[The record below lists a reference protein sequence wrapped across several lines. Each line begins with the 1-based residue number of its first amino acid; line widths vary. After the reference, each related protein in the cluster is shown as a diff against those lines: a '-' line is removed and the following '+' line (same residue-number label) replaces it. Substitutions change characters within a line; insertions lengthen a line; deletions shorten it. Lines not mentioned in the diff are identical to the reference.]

1 MAMEKILSR
10 SIRMICAS
18 GAVLGM
24 QAAHAQQAPGAGEA
38 PMVKVEVTGSRI
50 PTANLEG
57 TSPVTTISAKDIK
70 TDGVRNVESLLNN
83 MPQVFA
89 DQGGNVVNG
98 ATGTATVNLRGLGA
112 ERTLV
117 LVNGKRLPMGSPTNT
132 AADLNQIPAPL
143 IKRVEVL
150 TGGAGAVYGSDAVA
164 GVVNF
169 IMQKDFQGIQVE
181 ANMSGFNHQQNGGE
195 VASLVATRG
204 ASNPSQFAL
213 PGDKGW
219 DGKSRDASILMGSN
233 FADNK
238 GNATLFFS
246 YKKEDE
252 LLQADRDFSACTV
265 SSTATGFAC
274 GGSGTNATGR
284 IQALDGPKK
293 GKVYTVDGSGNARI
307 FNNALDQYNFGPLN
321 HYQRPSER
329 YGFNA
334 NIHYDINEKMR
345 LYSDF
350 SFHDD
355 RTTGQIAPGGIF
367 GNSATLRYD
376 NPFLSQQLKDTLG
389 ITPTT
394 PVEVVVNRR
403 NVEGGGRQ
411 SEYRNT
417 SFRELFGIQ
426 GELGSW
432 SYDVYAQSAKV
443 IYSQSEQNYFS
454 SQRIDKALDVI
465 NVNGKAACA
474 SGDVGCVPYN
484 VYQTGAVTPE
494 MLGYLQIP
502 GMRKGSTEQQFQ
514 GATIG
519 ADLSE
524 YGWKLPTAKGGIGVS
539 FGFEH
544 RREKLEL
551 MTDAATQAGD
561 LSGSGGPTGGV
572 SGQYSVKDFFGET
585 KIPLIE
591 DMPFAKQLQVEGSY
605 RHSDY
610 STGNKTNT
618 FGLGLVWSPIDQVR
632 FRGTYQKAVRAP
644 NLIEL
649 YTPQGNN
656 LFDMD
661 ADPCAG
667 DAPAASLA
675 ACQKT
680 GVTAGQYGSI
690 SDSPAGQYNYLQG
703 GSTELKPEKS
713 KSKTFGVV
721 LTPLRDLSL
730 TVDYFDIKVDDKIDK
745 IDPATTLSKCLATG
759 DPRFCSL
766 ITRDRTGS
774 LWLFDNGRIVGT
786 NQNIGSQH
794 TRGVDIGANYAL
806 RAGEWGRFGVAF
818 NGTYLDKL
826 TTEEI
831 KGEGSYDCV
840 GYYGANKCESP
851 NPKWRHKLRGTWATP
866 WNVDLALTWR
876 HINAVKL
883 QNLSDNPLLNDGD
896 LSEGHGTNPVDRE
909 LGKRDYLDFAATYTY
924 KRNYTLMLGINNV
937 FDRDPP
943 LTSQL
948 ATGLG
953 NGNTY
958 PSTYDALGRRIF
970 LSATAR
976 F

>member
-57 TSPVTTISAKDIK
+57 TSPVTTITAKDIK

-169 IMQKDFQGIQVE
+169 IMQKDFQGIQIE
-181 ANMSGFNHQQNGGE
+181 ANVSGFNHQQNGGE
-195 VASLVATRG
+195 VANLVATRG
-204 ASNPSQFAL
+204 ASNPSQFAV

-284 IQALDGPKK
+284 IQALDGPQK

-334 NIHYDINEKMR
+334 NIHYDINDKMR

-367 GNSATLRYD
+367 GNSATLRHD

-389 ITPTT
+389 ITPTN

-426 GELGSW
+426 GELGIW

-484 VYQTGAVTPE
+484 VYQTGGVTPE
-494 MLGYLQIP
+494 MLAYLQIP

-524 YGWKLPTAKGGIGVS
+524 YGWKLPTAKSGIGVS

-585 KIPLIE
+585 KIPLME
-591 DMPFAKQLQVEGSY
+591 DMPFAKQLQLEGSY
-605 RHSDY
+605 RHSNY

-667 DAPAASLA
+667 DTPAASLA

-703 GSTELKPEKS
+703 GSTALKPEKS

-759 DPRFCSL
+759 DARFCSL

-774 LWLFDNGRIVGT
+774 LWLFDNGRIIGT
-786 NQNIGSQH
+786 QQNIGSQH
-794 TRGVDIGANYAL
+794 TRGVDIGANYAM
-806 RAGEWGRFGVAF
+806 RAGEWGRFGIAF

-866 WNVDLALTWR
+866 WNVDVAATWR

-909 LGKRDYLDFAATYTY
+909 LGKRDYLDLTATYTY

>member
-1 MAMEKILSR
+1 MAMEKVLSR

-18 GAVLGM
+18 GMALGM
-24 QAAHAQQAPGAGEA
+24 QAAHAQQAATTVEP
-38 PMVKVEVTGSRI
+38 PMAKVEVTGSRI
-50 PTANLEG
+50 PTVNLEG
-57 TSPVTTISAKDIK
+57 TSPVMTITAKDIK

-98 ATGTATVNLRGLGA
+98 STGTATVNLRGLGA

-150 TGGAGAVYGSDAVA
+150 TGGAGAVYGSDAVS

-169 IMQKDFQGIQVE
+169 IMQDNFQGIQAE
-181 ANMSGFNHQQNGGE
+181 ANLSGFNHQQNGGDI
-195 VASLVATRG
+195 AALVAARG
-204 ASNPSQFAL
+204 ASNPSQFSL

-219 DGKSRDASILMGSN
+219 DGKSRDASLLMGSN

-265 SSTATGFAC
+265 SSTADGFAC

-284 IQALDGPKK
+284 IQALSGPNK

-307 FNNALDQYNFGPLN
+307 FNNALDQYNFGPIN

-334 NIHYDINEKMR
+334 NIHYDVNDKMR
-345 LYSDF
+345 IYSDF

-355 RTTGQIAPGGIF
+355 RTVAQIAPGGIF
-367 GNSATLRYD
+367 GNSAMLRND

-389 ITPTT
+389 ITAAN

-417 SFRELFGIQ
+417 SFRELFGVK
-426 GELGSW
+426 GELGVW

-474 SGDVGCVPYN
+474 SGDAGCVPYN
-484 VYQTGAVTPE
+484 VYQLGAITPE

-519 ADLSE
+519 ADLGE
-524 YGWKLPTAKGGIGVS
+524 YGWKVPTAKSGVGVS

-551 MTDAATQAGD
+551 MTDAATAAGD

-572 SGQYSVKDFFGET
+572 TGQYSVKDYFGET
-585 KIPLIE
+585 KLPLIE
-591 DMPFAKQLQVEGSY
+591 DMAFAKLLQLEGSY
-605 RHSDY
+605 RHSNY

-618 FGLGLVWSPIDQVR
+618 FGLGIVWQPLDQVR
-632 FRGTYQKAVRAP
+632 LRATYQKAVRAP

-656 LFDMD
+656 LFDMNS
-661 ADPCAG
+661 DPCAG
-667 DAPAASLA
+667 DKPTASLS
-675 ACQKT
+675 ACQNT
-680 GVTAGQYGSI
+680 GVTAAQYGTI

-703 GSTELKPEKS
+703 GNAALTPEKA

-721 LTPLRDLSL
+721 LTPTRDLSV
-730 TVDYFDIKVDDKIDK
+730 TVDYFDIKVEDKIDNV
-745 IDPATTLSKCLATG
+745 DPATTLSKCLATG
-759 DPRFCSL
+759 DSRFCSL

-794 TRGVDIGANYAL
+794 TRGIDLGANYMMRL
-806 RAGEWGRFGVAF
+806 GEWGRFALAF

-831 KGEGSYDCV
+831 KGEGEYDCV
-840 GYYGANKCESP
+840 GYYGANKCGAP
-851 NPKWRHKLRGTWATP
+851 NPEWRHKLRGTWSTP
-866 WNVDLALTWR
+866 WNVDLSATWR
-876 HINAVKL
+876 HIGKAEL

-896 LSEGHGTNPVDRE
+896 TSAGHGTNAVDR
-909 LGKRDYLDFAATYTY
+909 LLAQRDYLDLAATYTF
-924 KRNYTLMLGINNV
+924 KRNYSIMLGINNV

-958 PSTYDALGRRIF
+958 PSTYDAMGRRIF
-970 LSATAR
+970 LSASAR

>member
-1 MAMEKILSR
+1 MAMEKLLSR

-18 GAVLGM
+18 GMAFGM
-24 QAAHAQQAPGAGEA
+24 QAAHAQQAEA
-38 PMVKVEVTGSRI
+38 PMAKVEVTGSRI
-50 PTANLEG
+50 PTVNLEG
-57 TSPVTTISAKDIK
+57 TSPVMTITAKDIK

-169 IMQKDFQGIQVE
+169 IMQDNFQGIQLE
-181 ANMSGFNHQQNGGE
+181 ANMSGFNHQQNGGD
-195 VASLVATRG
+195 VATLVAKRG
-204 ASNPSQFAL
+204 ASNPSQFAV

-219 DGKSRDASILMGSN
+219 DGKSRDASLLMGSN

-265 SSTATGFAC
+265 SSTPTGFAC

-284 IQALDGPKK
+284 IQALDGPAKS
-293 GKVYTVDGSGNARI
+293 KVFTVDGQGNARA

-334 NIHYDINEKMR
+334 NIHYDVNDKMR
-345 LYSDF
+345 IYSDF

-367 GNSATLRYD
+367 GNSATLRND
-376 NPFLSQQLKDTLG
+376 NPFLSQQLKNTLG
-389 ITPTT
+389 ITATN

-417 SFRELFGIQ
+417 SFRELFGVK
-426 GELGSW
+426 GELGIW

-465 NVNGKAACA
+465 NVNGKAVCA
-474 SGDVGCVPYN
+474 SGDAACVPYN
-484 VYQTGAVTPE
+484 VYQTGGVTQE
-494 MLGYLQIP
+494 MLNYLQIP

-519 ADLSE
+519 ADLGE
-524 YGWKLPTAKGGIGVS
+524 YGWKVPTAKSGVGVS

-544 RREKLEL
+544 RREKLDL
-551 MTDAATQAGD
+551 TTDAATQAGD

-572 SGQYSVKDFFGET
+572 TGQYSVKDYFGET
-585 KIPLIE
+585 KLPLIE
-591 DMPFAKQLQVEGSY
+591 DLPFAKLVQLEGSY
-605 RHSDY
+605 RHSNY

-618 FGLGLVWSPIDQVR
+618 FGLGMIWSPIEQVR
-632 FRGTYQKAVRAP
+632 FRATYQKAVRAP

-661 ADPCAG
+661 SDPCAG
-667 DAPAASLA
+667 DKPAASLA

-680 GVTAGQYGSI
+680 GVTAAQYGTI

-703 GSTELKPEKS
+703 GSTALKPEKS

-721 LTPLRDLSL
+721 LTPLRDLSV

-745 IDPATTLSKCLATG
+745 IDPATTLSKCLASG

-774 LWLFDNGRIVGT
+774 LWLFDNARIIGT
-786 NQNIGSQH
+786 QQNIGSQH
-794 TRGVDIGANYAL
+794 TRGVDLGANYTI
-806 RAGEWGRFGVAF
+806 RMGEYGRVNLAF

-840 GYYGANKCESP
+840 GLYGANSCESP

-866 WNVDLALTWR
+866 WNVDVSATWR
-876 HINAVKL
+876 HINRVLL
-883 QNLSDNPLLNDGD
+883 QGTSDNPLLATTDI
-896 LSEGHGTNPVDRE
+896 NPVDRE
-909 LGKRDYLDFAATYTY
+909 LGQRDYLDLTATYTF
-924 KRNYTLMLGINNV
+924 KRNYSFMIGVNNV

-970 LSATAR
+970 MSATAR

>member
-1 MAMEKILSR
+1 MAMEKVLSR
-10 SIRMICAS
+10 SVRMICAS
-18 GAVLGM
+18 GMALGM
-24 QAAHAQQAPGAGEA
+24 QAAHAQQADPAAEA
-38 PMVKVEVTGSRI
+38 PMTKVEVTGSRI
-50 PTANLEG
+50 PTLNLVG
-57 TSPVTTISAKDIK
+57 ASPVTTITAKDIK

-98 ATGTATVNLRGLGA
+98 STGTATVNLRGLGA

-143 IKRVEVL
+143 IKKVEVL

-169 IMQKDFQGIQVE
+169 IMQDNFQGLQIE
-181 ANMSGFNHQQNGGE
+181 ANMSGFNHQQNGGDI
-195 VASLVATRG
+195 AKLVETRG
-204 ASNPSQFAL
+204 ASNPSQFSL

-219 DGKSRDASILMGSN
+219 DGKSRDASLLMGSN

-246 YKKEDE
+246 YKKDDE

-284 IQALDGPKK
+284 IQALDGPNK
-293 GKVYTVDGSGNARI
+293 GKVYTVDGSGNARL
-307 FNNALDQYNFGPLN
+307 FNNALDQYNFGPIN

-334 NIHYDINEKMR
+334 NIHYDVNDKMR
-345 LYSDF
+345 IYSDF

-355 RTTGQIAPGGIF
+355 RTVAQIAPGGIF
-367 GNSATLRYD
+367 GNSATLRND

-389 ITPTT
+389 ITATT

-411 SEYRNT
+411 SEYRNS
-417 SFRELFGIQ
+417 SFRELFGVQ
-426 GELGSW
+426 GDIGGW

-474 SGDVGCVPYN
+474 SGDAACVPYN
-484 VYQTGAVTPE
+484 VYQLGAITPE
-494 MLGYLQIP
+494 MLAYLQIP

-514 GATIG
+514 GATLG
-519 ADLSE
+519 ADLGE
-524 YGWKLPTAKGGIGVS
+524 YGWKLPTAKDGVGVS

-572 SGQYSVKDFFGET
+572 SGQYSVRDYFGEF
-585 KIPLIE
+585 KLPVLQ
-591 DMPFAKQLQVEGSY
+591 DMQFAKLLQLDGSY
-605 RHSDY
+605 RHSNY

-618 FGLGLVWSPIDQVR
+618 FGLNVIWSPIDSVR
-632 FRGTYQKAVRAP
+632 VRATYQKAVRAP

-667 DAPAASLA
+667 ATPSASLA
-675 ACQKT
+675 ACANT
-680 GVTAGQYGSI
+680 GVTPAQYGLI

-703 GSTELKPEKS
+703 GSTSLQPEKA
-713 KSKTFGVV
+713 KSKTFGLV
-721 LTPLRDLSL
+721 LTPTRDLSM
-730 TVDYFDIKVDDKIDK
+730 TIDYFDIKVEDKIGLV
-745 IDPATTLSKCLATG
+745 DPATTLDKCLTTG

-774 LWLFDNGRIVGT
+774 LWLFDNGRVVAT
-786 NQNIGSQH
+786 QQNIGGQH
-794 TRGVDIGANYAL
+794 TRGVDLGANYTM
-806 RAGEWGRFGVAF
+806 RMGEWGRFGLAF

-831 KGEGSYDCV
+831 KGEGEYDCV
-840 GYYGANKCESP
+840 GYYGANKCDQP
-851 NPKWRHKLRGTWATP
+851 NPKWRHKLRGTWGTP
-866 WNVDLALTWR
+866 WNVDLAVTWR

-883 QNLSDNPLLNDGD
+883 QDLSDNPLLNGG
-896 LSEGHGTNPVDRE
+896 STEPFAGTNAVDRE
-909 LGKRDYLDFAATYTY
+909 LGKRDYMDLAATYTY
-924 KRNYTLMLGINNV
+924 KRNYTVMFGINNV

>member
-1 MAMEKILSR
+1 MAMEKVLSR

-18 GAVLGM
+18 GMALGM
-24 QAAHAQQAPGAGEA
+24 QAAYAQQAATEA
-38 PMVKVEVTGSRI
+38 PMQKVEVTGSRI
-50 PTANLEG
+50 PTVNLEG
-57 TSPVTTISAKDIK
+57 TSPVTTITAKDIK

-150 TGGAGAVYGSDAVA
+150 TGGAGAVYGSDAVS

-169 IMQKDFQGIQVE
+169 IMQDNFQGIQLE
-181 ANMSGFNHQQNGGE
+181 ANMSGFNHQQNGGDI
-195 VASLVATRG
+195 AKLVSERG
-204 ASNPSQFAL
+204 ASNPSQFSL

-219 DGKSRDASILMGSN
+219 DGKSRDASLLMGSN
-233 FADNK
+233 FADDK

-265 SSTATGFAC
+265 SSTAEGFAC

-284 IQALDGPKK
+284 IQALSGPNK

-307 FNNALDQYNFGPLN
+307 FNNALDQYNFGPIN

-334 NIHYDINEKMR
+334 NIHYDVNDKMR
-345 LYSDF
+345 IYSDF

-355 RTTGQIAPGGIF
+355 RTVAQIAPGGIF
-367 GNSATLRYD
+367 GNSATLRND

-389 ITPTT
+389 ITAAN

-417 SFRELFGIQ
+417 SFRELFGVK
-426 GELGSW
+426 GELGIW

-474 SGDVGCVPYN
+474 SGDAGCVPYN
-484 VYQTGAVTPE
+484 VYQLGAITPE

-519 ADLSE
+519 ADLGE
-524 YGWKLPTAKGGIGVS
+524 YGWKVPTAKNGVGVS

-551 MTDAATQAGD
+551 MTDAATAAGD

-572 SGQYSVKDFFGET
+572 SGQYSVKDYFGET
-585 KIPLIE
+585 KLPLIE
-591 DMPFAKQLQVEGSY
+591 DMAFAKLLQLEGSY
-605 RHSDY
+605 RHSSY

-618 FGLGLVWSPIDQVR
+618 FGLGVVWQPLDQVR
-632 FRGTYQKAVRAP
+632 LRATYQKAVRAP

-656 LFDMD
+656 LFDMN

-667 DAPAASLA
+667 EKPTASLA
-675 ACQKT
+675 ACQNT
-680 GVTAGQYGSI
+680 GVTAAQYGTI

-703 GSTELKPEKS
+703 GNAALTPERA

-721 LTPLRDLSL
+721 LTPTRDLSV
-730 TVDYFDIKVDDKIDK
+730 TVDYFDIKVEEKID
-745 IDPATTLSKCLATG
+745 IVDPATTLSKCLATG
-759 DPRFCSL
+759 DARFCSL

-794 TRGVDIGANYAL
+794 TRGIDLGANYTMRL
-806 RAGEWGRFGVAF
+806 GEWGRFGLAF

-831 KGEGSYDCV
+831 KGEGTYDCV
-840 GYYGANKCESP
+840 GYYGANKCGAP
-851 NPKWRHKLRGTWATP
+851 NPEWRHKLRGTWSTP
-866 WNVDLALTWR
+866 WNVDISATWR
-876 HINAVKL
+876 HIGSSEL

-896 LSEGHGTNPVDRE
+896 TSPGHGTNAVDRE
-909 LGKRDYLDFAATYTY
+909 LGKRDYLDLAATYTF
-924 KRNYTLMLGINNV
+924 KRNYSIMLGINNV

-943 LTSQL
+943 VTSQL

-958 PSTYDALGRRIF
+958 PSTYDAMGRRIF
-970 LSATAR
+970 LSASAR